1 MKKLADIKSLT
12 EFELLDWLALV
23 QVEICYQFGLRAA
36 SSTYYRA
43 NFLQSYMTRER
54 IIIKELKSRGLSAD
68 FTKYTKPRLRIVE

>member
-43 NFLQSYMTRER
+43 NFLQSYITRER
-54 IIIKELKSRGLSAD
+54 IIIKELKSRGLIAD